1 MQTQDD
7 DFPYTSDDPSLSMIE
22 EKNTALS
29 LTSEQLGDL
38 KASLRLFVGSALNGK
53 DAYTQRLRRMQA
65 AQKSIRPEAIIV
77 NEDET
82 FGDQLKFLLL
92 GMLFETPDL
101 IQQGLQTAEQA
112 SSKVLGLISK
122 ILSPVTNSWM
132 FSPVKDRYDYAA
144 TRGEKVVDR
153 LIMKGRM
160 EEQNSRQI
168 VQQKAIDD
176 LVNEVM
182 EYIILKTE
190 VKQLLQEEGVS
201 MAGDMLGEF
210 REQSEAVDSLMEQK
224 LRSLFGKRAPSQAVT
239 PPGKSAEG
247 E

>member
-1 MQTQDD
+1 
-7 DFPYTSDDPSLSMIE
+7 
-22 EKNTALS
+22 
-29 LTSEQLGDL
+29 
-38 KASLRLFVGSALNGK
+38 
-53 DAYTQRLRRMQA
+53 
-65 AQKSIRPEAIIV
+65 
-77 NEDET
+77 
-82 FGDQLKFLLL
+82 
-92 GMLFETPDL
+92 
-101 IQQGLQTAEQA
+101 
-112 SSKVLGLISK
+112 
-122 ILSPVTNSWM
+122 M

-190 VKQLLQEEGVS
+190 VKQLLQEEGVN
-201 MAGDMLGEF
+201 MAGDMVGEF